1 MESMAEAGR
10 KQNAL
15 IRAIKKRI
23 ERFWERQNLLETD
36 GINHA
41 G

>member
-1 MESMAEAGR
+1 MESMAEAGW

-15 IRAIKKRI
+15 IRAIKKKI
-23 ERFWERQNLLETD
+23 ERCCEPQNLLETD